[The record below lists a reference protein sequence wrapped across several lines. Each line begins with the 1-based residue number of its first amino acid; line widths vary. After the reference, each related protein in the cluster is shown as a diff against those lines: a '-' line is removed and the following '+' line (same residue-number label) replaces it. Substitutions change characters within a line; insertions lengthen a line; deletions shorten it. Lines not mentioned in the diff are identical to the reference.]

1 MIARGSTDRGDRVPG
16 FMADGKA
23 KKIDDADLA
32 SELARLRGV
41 IDGVDGEILAALNR
55 RAVLVSEVGRVKA
68 SGSRSPVY
76 VASRERDLVADL
88 TANNSGPFPDAGIPH
103 VFREIISATRSL
115 EERVRVAYL
124 GPEGTFSHQA
134 ALVQFGS
141 QVDLMP
147 VRHMRDVFSAAER
160 EEAHFG
166 VIPVENSIE
175 GAINPTMDALME
187 SDVVICGEVMIEVS
201 QNLLSQSGRL
211 DDIHVVASIPQAV
224 AQCRNWLAAKLPLAE
239 VRDTPSTAAAAL
251 LAASDPSV
259 AAIGSS
265 VAADA
270 YSLTFVARDIEDQR
284 GNTTRFVVL
293 GKETP
298 EPSGNDMTSAA
309 FTVRRDKA
317 GALYSLLQPFA
328 KNDVNLAAVQSRPMK
343 GKPWEYVF
351 FIDMEGHETNE
362 AVGKALDEAAGY
374 AHSYKILGSFPRA
387 TAAESRRGQLGR
399 RKPS

>member
-1 MIARGSTDRGDRVPG
+1 MPEPKT
-16 FMADGKA
+16 
-23 KKIDDADLA
+23 KKIDDAGVA
-32 SELARLRGV
+32 SELARLRAA
-41 IDGVDGEILAALNR
+41 IDGVDAEILKALNQR
-55 RAVLVSEVGRVKA
+55 SVLVSEVGQVKG

-76 VASRERDLVADL
+76 VASRERDLVEELQAH
-88 TANNSGPFPDAGIPH
+88 NPGPFPDAGIPH

-124 GPEGTFSHQA
+124 GPNGTFSHQA
-134 ALVQFGS
+134 ALAQFGS

-147 VRHMRDVFSAAER
+147 VPHMLDVFSAAER
-160 EEAHFG
+160 GEAHFG

-187 SDVVICGEVMIEVS
+187 SEVVICGEVMIEVS
-201 QNLLSQSGRL
+201 QNLLSQTGRL
-211 DDIHVVASIPQAV
+211 DDVQVVASIPQAV
-224 AQCRNWLAAKLPLAE
+224 AQCRNWLAAKLPLTE
-239 VRDTPSTAAAAL
+239 VRDTPSTAAAAQ

-259 AAIGSS
+259 ASIGSA

-270 YSLTFVARDIEDQR
+270 YSLKFVARDVEDQR

-298 EPSGNDMTSAA
+298 EPSGYDLTSAA

-317 GALYSLLQPFA
+317 GALYSLLKPFA

-351 FIDMEGHETNE
+351 FIDMEGHASNE
-362 AVGKALDEAAGY
+362 AVGRALDEAASY
-374 AHSYKILGSFPRA
+374 AHSSKILGSFPRA
-387 TAAESRRGQLGR
+387 AESPQGQPWRRR
-399 RKPS
+399 PA